1 MSQMLDTLAS
11 YVPWLIA
18 RRFTED
24 PTPQTEPFQEQFP
37 AAVLFADISGFTKLA
52 EKLTQRGPAG
62 AEQITRILNNY
73 FGQLIDLI
81 TVHGGDVVKFAGDGL
96 YAIWPCMVH
105 DEDLETITRRAIQS
119 ALEIQE
125 RLNDYEVTPGEHL
138 SMRIGI
144 GAGDILAATVGG
156 VLKRWEFLLTGD
168 PVRQMNMASEVAYP
182 GAVALSKAAWQYVE
196 PYADGVEID
205 EQTFRLKSVHTRL
218 RTRPLPPVSL
228 AEGAEDALRG
238 FVAGAIL
245 QRLKAGQV
253 DWLAENR
260 RVTVLFVN
268 LRDLN
273 QNTAD
278 VIKRLHEVMQAMQ
291 ISLYHYEGSVRQFI
305 LDDKGTVFIAAFGVP
320 PLTHEDDPLRGVNAA
335 LTIQSKLKDMGLE
348 SSIGIATGLTFCG
361 PVGNYLRREYAMV
374 SDIVY
379 LSARLMVAANNS
391 ILCDETTYQ
400 ATRSRI
406 TYEALVPIQ
415 VKNKT
420 QAVSIYA
427 PQSKSQDDSTLLPV
441 IGRDAEQAILFE
453 QLDKLQEGENSVAIL
468 QGEAGVGKSRLI
480 GNLIKQA
487 TARRIEVF
495 EGEGDYVD
503 RTTPYY
509 GWRDVFSQM
518 FEMDNFTQ
526 TRSRSLSIM
535 AKLATDPELMRLA
548 PLLNALLPLEIP
560 ETEVTEMMTGE
571 ARAENTRLLL
581 MRLLELNMRK
591 SPGLIVLDD
600 AQWLDSASWALTL
613 AASRNIQPLMLVIVM
628 RPAADLSQEYQQL
641 LESDLTQLIELQPF
655 SEQNIVTLLRQT
667 LDVTHIPDNVAKVIF
682 ERTHGNALFTEQL
695 AYTLRDSGY
704 IVTVDGECRL
714 APDVKSIDHI
724 HLPDTIQGVIT
735 SRIDRLPPPEQLT
748 LKVASAI
755 GPLFSYRALHDVYP
769 IKSDRDQIKNHL
781 HTLEQLDLI
790 EVAIPA
796 PDLSY
801 EFKQNITQEIAY
813 NLMLFSQRREL
824 HEAIARWYERN
835 FVYDLSPFYSF
846 LAHHWQ
852 KAEVYSKAI
861 DYLQKAAQQA
871 LRGGAYREVVDFLHE
886 AMTLEENT
894 VQSGNTSR
902 QARWTSQI
910 SEAYWGLGDLDQSR
924 IHAEKTLALLEFPM
938 PDTPSQL
945 RMGLYVQMFHQIL
958 HRLLPRFYI
967 GRKAQQRGTILP
979 AVRSYL
985 RLQEIFYFNNQR
997 LPGFYSGYRGLNL
1010 AESAGSSSRELAS
1023 AYANACVGLVVLR
1036 QNGLATRFSR
1046 RAKTLAAQFDDP
1058 PTDAFVASRLGIY
1071 HTSMG
1076 EWEEGR
1082 DAFEQAIR
1090 LYEKIGN
1097 RRNFGDSL
1105 TALGFAEYLS
1115 GSLSRAKSLYQELQK
1130 TAHSSQNREHLA
1142 WSMSGLGTVAMEMGN
1157 LNEAVE
1163 LLQSAHNILI
1173 TTSDRLATINNL
1185 GMLALAY
1192 VRQNNYTA
1200 AKQTAEE
1207 ANETIGEAA
1216 PMAYV
1221 AFGGYT
1227 AIPEVYLTIWE
1238 ATSDSSLATV
1248 ANDALKQLNQYAR
1261 SFNIGRPRLWLLRG
1275 NYHWLSGNQ
1284 NKAKKAWYKSLE
1296 AARQLNM
1303 RYDMALAH
1311 HAFAKHLNDTHPEHQ
1326 SHLEYA
1332 NGIFRD
1338 IGATLFVEPDSPS
1351 H

>member
-1 MSQMLDTLAS
+1 MSKMLDTLAS

-24 PTPQTEPFQEQFP
+24 ATPQTEPFQEQFP

-52 EKLTQRGPAG
+52 EKLTQRGPTG
-62 AEQITRILNNY
+62 AEQITRILNSY

-81 TVHGGDVVKFAGDGL
+81 AVNGGDVVKFAGDGL

-125 RLNDYEVTPGEHL
+125 KLNDYEVAPGERL

-144 GAGDILAATVGG
+144 GAGDVLAATVGG

-168 PVRQMNMASEVAYP
+168 PVRQMNAASEIGYP
-182 GAVALSKAAWQYVE
+182 GAVVLSTKAWQLVE
-196 PYADGVEID
+196 PFADGVVID
-205 EQTFRLKSVHTRL
+205 DDNVRLKGIHTRL
-218 RTRPLPPVSL
+218 KTRPLPPVSL
-228 AEGAEDALRG
+228 AEGAEEALRG

-273 QNTAD
+273 QHTEA
-278 VIKRLHEVMQAMQ
+278 VIERLHEVMQAMQ
-291 ISLYHYEGSVRQFI
+291 VSLYHFEGSVRQFI
-305 LDDKGTVFIAAFGVP
+305 MDDKGTVFIAAFGVP
-320 PLTHEDDPLRGVNAA
+320 PLTHEDDPLRGVHAA

-379 LSARLMVAANNS
+379 LSARLMVAADNG

-406 TYEALVPIQ
+406 TYEALIPIQ

-420 QAVSIYA
+420 QAVSVYA
-427 PQSKSQDDSTLLPV
+427 PQSTSQDESARLPV
-441 IGRDAEQAILFE
+441 IGRDIEQAVLIG
-453 QLDKLQEGENSVAIL
+453 QLDRLRDEKNSVAIV

-480 GNLIKQA
+480 SNLIKQA
-487 TARRIEVF
+487 TARKVEVF

-535 AKLATDPELMRLA
+535 AKLATDPELTRLA

-581 MRLLELNMRK
+581 LRLLELNMRK
-591 SPGLIVLDD
+591 SSGLIVLDD
-600 AQWLDSASWALTL
+600 AQWLDSASWALAL
-613 AASRNIQPLMLVIVM
+613 AASRNIKPLMLVIVM
-628 RPAADLSQEYQQL
+628 RPAVDLPQEYEQL
-641 LESDLTQLIELQPF
+641 LESDITQVISLQPF
-655 SEQNIVTLLRQT
+655 SEQNALTLLRQT
-667 LDVTHIPDNVAKVIF
+667 LDVTYIPDNVAKVIL
-682 ERTHGNALFTEQL
+682 ERTQGNAFFTEQL

-704 IVTVDGECRL
+704 IVIVDGECKL
-714 APDVKSIDHI
+714 APNVASIDHI

-748 LKVASAI
+748 LKVASTI
-755 GPLFSYRALHDVYP
+755 GPEFSYRALQDIYP
-769 IKSDRDQIKNHL
+769 IKSDRDKLKDHL

-790 EVAIPA
+790 EVAIPS
-796 PDLSY
+796 PDLAY
-801 EFKQNITQEIAY
+801 EFRQNITQEIAY
-813 NLMLFSQRREL
+813 NLMSFSQRREL

-886 AMTLEENT
+886 AMTLEEST
-894 VQSGNTSR
+894 VQSGNTPR
-902 QARWTSQI
+902 QARWSSQI

-924 IHAEKTLALLEFPM
+924 IHAEKTLALLELPM
-938 PDTPSQL
+938 PETASQL
-945 RMGLYVQMFHQIL
+945 RMGLYNQMLHQIV
-958 HRLLPRFYI
+958 HRLFPRYFI
-967 GRKAQQRGTILP
+967 GRKTQQRGTILP
-979 AVRSYL
+979 AVRAYL
-985 RLQEIFYFNNQR
+985 RLQEIFYFSNQR
-997 LPGFYSGYRGLNL
+997 LPGFYTGYRGLNL
-1010 AESAGSSSRELAS
+1010 AESAGSTSRELAS

-1036 QNGLATRFSR
+1036 QNRLATRFSR
-1046 RAKTLAAQFDDP
+1046 RAKSLAAQFDDP

-1076 EWEEGR
+1076 QWEDGR
-1082 DAFEQAIR
+1082 DSFEQAIR

-1115 GSLSRAKSLYQELQK
+1115 GSFSRAKSLYQELQK
-1130 TAHSSQNREHLA
+1130 TALSSNNREHLA

-1157 LNEAVE
+1157 LNEAIE

-1173 TTSDRLATINNL
+1173 TTADRLATINNL

-1192 VRQNNYTA
+1192 VRQSNFTA
-1200 AKQTAEE
+1200 AKQTAE
-1207 ANETIGEAA
+1207 ATNETIGEAA
-1216 PMAYV
+1216 PMGYV
-1221 AFGGYT
+1221 AYGGYT
-1227 AIPEVYLTIWE
+1227 SIPDVYLSIWA
-1238 ATSDSSLATV
+1238 ATSDNSLATV
-1248 ANDALKQLNQYAR
+1248 ADEALQQLSDYAW
-1261 SFNIGRPRLWLLRG
+1261 SFTIGRPRLWLLRG
-1275 NYHWLSGNQ
+1275 NFHWLSGNQ
-1284 NKAKKAWYKSLE
+1284 GKAQKAWRKSLE
-1296 AARQLNM
+1296 LGRQLNM

-1311 HAFAKHLNDTHPEHQ
+1311 HALARHLNDTHPDQQ
-1326 SHLEYA
+1326 SHLDYA
-1332 NGIFRD
+1332 NGIFHD
-1338 IGATLFVEPDSPS
+1338 IGANLFVENDSS
-1351 H
+1351 R

>member
-24 PTPQTEPFQEQFP
+24 PTPPTEPFQEQFP

-52 EKLTQRGPAG
+52 EKLTQRGPTG
-62 AEQITRILNNY
+62 AEQITRILNTY

-105 DEDLETITRRAIQS
+105 DEDIETITRRSIQC
-119 ALEIQE
+119 ALEVQE
-125 RLNDYEVTPGEHL
+125 KLHDYEVAPDERL

-144 GAGDILAATVGG
+144 GAGDVLAATVGG

-168 PVRQMNMASEVAYP
+168 PVRQMNSASEVAYP
-182 GAVALSKAAWQYVE
+182 GAVVLSTQAWKHVE
-196 PYADGVEID
+196 AFADGVEID
-205 EQTFRLKSVHTRL
+205 DQNVRLKDVHTRL
-218 RTRPLPPVSL
+218 KTRPLPPVTL

-268 LRDLN
+268 LKGLN
-273 QNTAD
+273 QHTEN
-278 VIKRLHEVMQAMQ
+278 VIERLHEVMQAMQ
-291 ISLYHYEGSVRQFI
+291 VSLYHHEGSVRQFI
-305 LDDKGTVFIAAFGVP
+305 MDDKGTVFIAAFGVP
-320 PLTHEDDPLRGVNAA
+320 PLTHEDDPLRSVHAA

-379 LSARLMVAANNS
+379 LSARLMVAANNG
-391 ILCDETTYQ
+391 ILCDSTTFQ

-406 TYEALVPIQ
+406 TYDALLPIQ

-420 QAVSIYA
+420 KPVSVYA
-427 PQSKSQDDSTLLPV
+427 PQSKTQDESTLLPV
-441 IGRDAEQAILFE
+441 IGRDTEQATLFS
-453 QLDKLQEGENSVAIL
+453 QLEKLSEGENSIAIV
-468 QGEAGVGKSRLI
+468 QGETGVGKSRLI
-480 GNLIKQA
+480 ESLIKQA
-487 TARRIEVF
+487 KSRRIEIF
-495 EGEGDYVD
+495 EGESDYVE

-509 GWRDVFSQM
+509 GWRGVFSQM
-518 FEMDNFTQ
+518 FEMDSFTQ

-560 ETEVTEMMTGE
+560 ENEVTEIMTGE
-571 ARAENTRLLL
+571 ARAENTRSLL
-581 MRLLELNMRK
+581 MRLLELNIHK
-591 SPGLIVLDD
+591 SPGLIILDD
-600 AQWLDSASWALTL
+600 AQWLDSASWALAL

-628 RPAADLSQEYQQL
+628 RPAVDLPQEYEQL
-641 LESDLTQLIELQPF
+641 LENEITELIPLQPF
-655 SEQNIVTLLRQT
+655 SKENTLTLLRQT
-667 LDVTHIPDNVAKVIF
+667 LDVTTIPDSIAKMIH
-682 ERTHGNALFTEQL
+682 ERTHGNAFFTEQL
-695 AYTLRDSGY
+695 AFALRDSGY
-704 IVTVDGECRL
+704 IVTVDGECQL
-714 APDVKSIDHI
+714 APNVASIDNI
-724 HLPDTIQGVIT
+724 HLPNTIQGVIT

-755 GPLFSYRALHDVYP
+755 GPIFSYRALHDIYP
-769 IKSDRDQIKNHL
+769 IKSDRDQIKKHL
-781 HTLEQLDLI
+781 NALEQLDLI
-790 EVAIPA
+790 EIAIPA
-796 PDLSY
+796 PDIAY

-846 LAHHWQ
+846 LAHHWL
-852 KAEVYSKAI
+852 KAEVYSKTI
-861 DYLQKAAQQA
+861 DYLQKAAQEA
-871 LRGGAYREVVDFLHE
+871 MRGGAYREAVDFLLE
-886 AMTLEENT
+886 AMTLDENT
-894 VQSGNTSR
+894 IQSGNTSQ
-902 QARWTSQI
+902 QARWASQI

-924 IHAEKTLALLEFPM
+924 IHAEKTLSLLALPM
-938 PDTPSQL
+938 PETTTHL
-945 RMGLYVQMFHQIL
+945 RIGLYNQMFHQIL
-958 HRLLPRFYI
+958 HRLFPRLYI
-967 GRKAQQRGTILP
+967 GRRTKQRGSVLP

-997 LPGFYSGYRGLNL
+997 LPGFYTGYRGLNL
-1010 AESAGSSSRELAS
+1010 AEIAGSNSRELAS

-1036 QNGLATRFSR
+1036 QNRLARQFSQ

-1071 HTSMG
+1071 YTSMG
-1076 EWEEGR
+1076 QWDDGR
-1082 DAFEQAIR
+1082 SAFEQAIR

-1115 GSLSRAKSLYQELQK
+1115 GSFSRAKTLYQELQK
-1130 TAHSSQNREHLA
+1130 TAISTHNREHQA
-1142 WSMSGLGTVAMEMGN
+1142 WSMSGLGTIAMMMGN
-1157 LNEAVE
+1157 LNEALE
-1163 LLQSAHNILI
+1163 LLTSADNILSN
-1173 TTSDRLATINNL
+1173 TSDRLATINNL
-1185 GMLALAY
+1185 GVLALAH
-1192 VRQNNYTA
+1192 VRQSNFTA
-1200 AKQTAEE
+1200 AKQKAEE
-1207 ANETIGEAA
+1207 ANNIIGNAA
-1216 PMAYV
+1216 PMGYV

-1227 AIPEVYLTIWE
+1227 GIPEVYLSIWE
-1238 ATSDSSLATV
+1238 ATSDNSLAPL
-1248 ANDALKQLNQYAR
+1248 ANEALKQLSRYAQ

-1275 NYHWLSGNQ
+1275 HYYWLSGNQ
-1284 NKAKKAWYKSLE
+1284 NKAQKAWRKSLE
-1296 AARQLNM
+1296 TARQLHM
-1303 RYDMALAH
+1303 RYDIALAH
-1311 HAFAKHLNDTHPEHQ
+1311 HAFAKHLNDTNPDQ
-1326 SHLEYA
+1326 KSHSEYA

-1338 IGATLFVEPDSPS
+1338 IEASFFVESES
-1351 H
+1351 